1 MGRRS
6 RGDRLMHGATA
17 FLAAAPAVVALG
29 LAGFLLAAALP
40 AIRYMGWSFFS
51 GTTWSLGNLYAQHAV
66 VVHGVHV
73 EPGAQ
78 FGACV
83 FIVGTA
89 VTAFLALVFATPPAV
104 AAAAASALTL
114 PPRWRRPAAA
124 MVETLAGIPSVV
136 YGLVGL
142 MTLGPF
148 VFGSLGPWLDRWL
161 SPLPFISGAVN
172 TPTNL
177 LTAVLVLTVMILPI
191 IAATVRAFMERIPS
205 GLLEA
210 GRALGWTD
218 WEIFRL
224 IVLPYAAPAVLGGM
238 LLGLGRALG
247 ETMAVLMVSGNAL
260 NVLPSNW
267 YSAVGTLAAT
277 IAGQLD
283 AAFQDPTGMAV
294 SALGLLG
301 LLLMAM
307 TLATNLLARVLVNRW
322 GVRASAG
329 VAR

>member
-1 MGRRS
+1 
-6 RGDRLMHGATA
+6 
-17 FLAAAPAVVALG
+17 
-29 LAGFLLAAALP
+29 
-40 AIRYMGWSFFS
+40 
-51 GTTWSLGNLYAQHAV
+51 
-66 VVHGVHV
+66 
-73 EPGAQ
+73 
-78 FGACV
+78 
-83 FIVGTA
+83 
-89 VTAFLALVFATPPAV
+89 
-104 AAAAASALTL
+104 
-114 PPRWRRPAAA
+114 